1 MPRIRSFL
9 QIVFLKGAFGFFSRF
24 AVNTQSFC
32 NLFLGSTSSF
42 GCASMDEIQFGF
54 VEYCDFNLRLKSGL
68 LVSSA
73 RVLLCSCIQRRSARS
88 LTRPCPARSSSLG
101 GARCAVLVPAARG
114 TGAGKPAATA
124 AACSARRRL
133 RQALAQPATHKRGER
148 EETDMWGPLKPT
160 NGVSVA
166 IQPVFQFPQPNM

>member
-1 MPRIRSFL
+1 MDLPRIRSFL
-9 QIVFLKGAFGFFSRF
+9 QIVFLKGAFDFFSRF
-24 AVNTQSFC
+24 AANTQSFC

-114 TGAGKPAATA
+114 TGAGQPAAAGTA
-124 AACSARRRL
+124 AGGGDGGGLQCEAAPAAGACAASSSRAWRE
-133 RQALAQPATHKRGER
+133 RG
-148 EETDMWGPLKPT
+148 D
-160 NGVSVA
+160 
-166 IQPVFQFPQPNM
+166 